1 MNFKNTFKYF
11 LGIPAQL
18 FSVKTWAK
26 LTGQNLFLPFYH
38 SIGNVGDLPHIRHL
52 YRPRTAK
59 EFEKDLE
66 FLLKNFHPVEL
77 SDLMNS
83 AEKNDSF
90 KKPSFHISFDDG
102 LSEVYHIA
110 APILKKKGVPATVFL
125 NSAFVD
131 NRALFFRYKASLLL
145 DFLKNSPKKVNEVF
159 RDSRAIPDLDF
170 ISFELRFLL
179 DEFAK
184 QVDFSFEDF
193 LKNRKPYLTLRQIES
208 LKNDG
213 FTFGGHSFNHPNYA
227 FLSLKDQI
235 AQTKK
240 SVFFAANKTK
250 ADIKSF
256 AFPFT
261 DHGVSSTF
269 FRMAKSRNIFDISF
283 GTAGLKKEEFSF
295 HFQRFPMEG
304 TGLNANQL
312 INGEYLY
319 FILKSIIGKHKI
331 KRKD

>member
-1 MNFKNTFKYF
+1 MNFKNTFKHF

-18 FSVKTWAK
+18 LPVKTWAK

-38 SIGNVGDLPHIRHL
+38 SIGSVEDLPHIRHL
-52 YRPRTAK
+52 YRPRSAK
-59 EFEKDLE
+59 EFETDLE
-66 FLLKNFHPVEL
+66 FLLKNFEPVEL
-77 SDLMNS
+77 PDLMNS
-83 AEKNDSF
+83 AEKNESF
-90 KKPSFHISFDDG
+90 QKPSFHLSFDDG
-102 LSEVYHIA
+102 LSEIYHIA

-131 NRALFFRYKASLLL
+131 NRALFFRYKSSLLL
-145 DFLKNSPKKVNEVF
+145 DFLNKNPNKVKEVF

-179 DEFAK
+179 DEFAD
-184 QVDFSFEDF
+184 QVDFSFKDF

-213 FTFGGHSFNHPNYA
+213 FTFGGHSVNHPNYK
-227 FLSLKDQI
+227 FIGLRDQI

-240 SVFFAANKTK
+240 SVLFASKKTK
-250 ADIKSF
+250 SDIKSF

-261 DHGVSSTF
+261 DHGVSGTF

-283 GTAGLKKEEFSF
+283 GTAGLKKEEFPF

-312 INGEYLY
+312 IKGEYLY
-319 FILKSIIGKHKI
+319 YSLKSFFGKHKVQ
-331 KRKD
+331 RKD